1 MTLRSAGPSRRD
13 AAWALVLAL
22 AIAGTW
28 CVSYGRT
35 SRRAWTTPVTY
46 RGDALFLMGYL
57 RAAEQGHVL
66 PAASLE
72 VPELNAP
79 NAANWND
86 HPRTLRIVFLAAGL
100 VSRVTGLF
108 AAANALLLTA
118 HVLAGL
124 SFFFVA
130 RRFAARPEWAAAGG
144 LAFGLSH
151 FLFWRSLD
159 HLDLA
164 LGWHIPL
171 CILVATWAASR
182 GGVPPGSRRF
192 VAAVAVCVVA
202 ALHNPYYSCLFAQ
215 FLLLAALAQ
224 AVRPRGR
231 VLDPLLLLG
240 VLVGAFLADNA
251 GSLAYAWSHGANA
264 AAVRPYGNLERFALK
279 PLELFFP
286 PPGYGL
292 ADWGRVARAYWEG
305 RIYRGEGGSP
315 YLGLLGAGALAWLAA
330 VSVTRLL
337 RRPAQA
343 PPATAAAIAWIV
355 AFSMLGGVNQ
365 FVGMFGFLW
374 LRGTNRFSVWI
385 LALVLLFLVTRRL
398 PRGRAGYA
406 LAAGA
411 ALLAVADQV
420 PRPANRDEIARTARL
435 IAADATFVAS
445 LERVLPAARHALH
458 DAAHRVPGGP
468 ARARRR
474 RVRAPAALPALPDAA
489 LQLRR
494 RQGPAPRVLAAR
506 RRGAAGSAHARRAR
520 GLRLRGDPAEP
531 PRVSGG
537 RSGPPRA
544 DARRRPL
551 RDRRRHERRLRP
563 RPAQPAA
570 GCRESSAPRRAP
582 RAAGRRPPRAA
593 RAPEPAPG

>member
-35 SRRAWTTPVTY
+35 SRQAWATPVTY
-46 RGDALFLMGYL
+46 RGDALFLMAYL
-57 RAAEQGHVL
+57 RAAGQGHVL

-79 NAANWND
+79 STANWND

-100 VSRVTGLF
+100 VSRVSGLF
-108 AAANALLLTA
+108 VAANALLLTA

-171 CILVATWAASR
+171 CILVATWAAS
-182 GGVPPGSRRF
+182 GAGVPPGSRRF
-192 VAAVAVCVVA
+192 VVAVAVCGVT

-224 AVRPRGR
+224 ALRPRGR

-264 AAVRPYGNLERFALK
+264 AATRPYGNLERFALK

-292 ADWGRVARAYWEG
+292 GDWGRVARAYWEG

-343 PPATAAAIAWIV
+343 PPAAAAAIAWIV
-355 AFSMLGGVNQ
+355 AFSMLGGGNQ

-385 LALVLLFLVTRRL
+385 LALALLFLVTRRL
-398 PRGRAGYA
+398 PRGRAGRA
-406 LAAGA
+406 LAAGV

-445 LERVLPAARHALH
+445 IERVLPPRAMLFMMPLIEFPEGRPVLGVGEYEHLRPYLH
-458 DAAHRVPGGP
+458 SRTLRYSYGGDKGRP
-468 ARARRR
+468 RESWQLD
-474 RVRAPAALPALPDAA
+474 VAALPVPRMLDALEDCGFEGI
-489 LQLRR
+489 LLN
-494 RQGPAPRVLAAR
+494 
-506 RRGAAGSAHARRAR
+506 RRGY
-520 GLRLRGDPAEP
+520 
-531 PRVSGG
+531 
-537 RSGPPRA
+537 
-544 DARRRPL
+544 
-551 RDRRRHERRLRP
+551 
-563 RPAQPAA
+563 PAA
-570 GCRESSAPRRAP
+570 GADLLGQMHAAGRYVTAADTNGDYALVRLSPSP
-582 RAAGRRPPRAA
+582 RAAGHGPEARAA
-593 RAPEPAPG
+593 RCGVPAVADRADR